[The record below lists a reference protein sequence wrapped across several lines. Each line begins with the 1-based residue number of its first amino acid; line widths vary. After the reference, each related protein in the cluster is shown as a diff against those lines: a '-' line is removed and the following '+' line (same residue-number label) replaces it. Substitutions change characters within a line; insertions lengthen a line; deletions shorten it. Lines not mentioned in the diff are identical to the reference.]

1 MKQQKIDPRGSNL
14 NEQVCEISS
23 KLQDFFSIELEKA
36 ILESG
41 LVQRERVLSGSD
53 FIKICFEQVLE
64 NGFNSVLRN
73 FCQGAAA
80 RGVVD
85 LREESF
91 NGRFHERSVDCAKRL
106 LCSLMEKQF
115 YPKQQLNCL
124 NQFTSVFIQD
134 STVEAFDKLLVESF
148 PGSGGSGSVASV
160 KIDACID
167 LKQSESIGL
176 KVKTGKQNDNL
187 EKPVPVSKSLVL
199 RDLGYFDLTYLAK
212 LHSEGAFFVSRVKCN
227 TYLYTKDAET
237 ADFVAL
243 DLTKLSKKMVENQQL
258 DMEIWV
264 GKKTKFPARLVL
276 KKLSASVSADKRRKL
291 KAKAKT
297 KIQDIPEQQL
307 AFCDFSLVI
316 TNISKDNFDATQVY
330 DLYRIRWQIELF
342 FKAWKSYLG
351 LQDLDKK
358 MKPHRTITLLY
369 IWLTISIIY
378 HKLVSIQYIY
388 LWNNN
393 NFELSIIKAFDIC
406 NDHKQLFIN
415 AINDKIANFKIN
427 FTKYVQNIFAD
438 FVLFAQKSV
447 KGKDRKNSTLFS
459 FS

>member
-1 MKQQKIDPRGSNL
+1 MKQEKIDPRGNNL
-14 NEQVCEISS
+14 KEQVREISS

-36 ILESG
+36 ILESN

-53 FIKICFEQVLE
+53 FIEICFEQVLE

-73 FCQGAAA
+73 FCQAAAA

-115 YPKQQLNCL
+115 YPKQELNCL

-187 EKPVPVSKSLVL
+187 EKPLAVSKSLVL

-212 LHSEGAFFVSRVKCN
+212 LHSDGAFFVSRVKCN
-227 TYLYTKDAET
+227 TYLYTKDTET
-237 ADFVAL
+237 GAFLPL
-243 DLTKLSKKMVENQQL
+243 DLTKLSKKMSENEQL
-258 DMEIWV
+258 DMGIWV

-276 KKLSASVSADKRRKL
+276 KKLSASVSAEKRRKL
-291 KAKAKT
+291 KTKAKT
-297 KIQDIPEQQL
+297 KIQDISEQQL
-307 AFCDFSLVI
+307 TFCDFSLVI
-316 TNISKDNFDATQVY
+316 TNISKDDFDATQVY

-342 FKAWKSYLG
+342 FKSWKSYLR

-358 MKPHRTITLLY
+358 MKPHRVITLLY
-369 IWLTISIIY
+369 IWLTITIIY
-378 HKLVSIQYIY
+378 HKLISIQYIY

-393 NFELSIIKAFDIC
+393 KFELSIIKAFAIC
-406 NDHKQLFIN
+406 DDHKQLFIN
-415 AINDKIANFKIN
+415 AIKNKIPNFELN
-427 FTKYVQNIFAD
+427 FTLYLQTLFAD
-438 FVLFAQKSV
+438 LILFAQKSV
-447 KGKDRKNSTLFS
+447 KGKDNKNSTLFT